1 MEDKEKMIS
10 EQEFIAHCD
19 ESLRR
24 LAREVRG
31 CGMTVYEIAR
41 RARLSWRTVKRVA
54 DGIPVRYDTA
64 ERIRLVMY
72 SGRRGG
78 AAIGE

>member
-1 MEDKEKMIS
+1 MKMIS

-41 RARLSWRTVKRVA
+41 RARLSWRTVKKVA

-64 ERIRLVMY
+64 ERIRLVMD
-72 SGRRGG
+72 SRRGG
-78 AAIGE
+78 AVIGG